1 MTSNTT
7 QHDSHSLGNVHNT
20 VSTENKT
27 GWRKLLSF
35 LGPAYLVSVG
45 YMDPGNWA
53 TDLAAGSQFGY
64 KLIWVLLLSNL
75 IALLLQNLAVRL
87 GIVRGL
93 DLAQASKHTYPR
105 FVNFCLY
112 ILAQIAII
120 ACDLAEI
127 IGMAIGL
134 NLLFGLPLI
143 WGVSITLLDTLLLL
157 FLLNKG
163 MRKLEGFIISLIFI
177 VGVAFLAQM
186 FIVHPNVIDIAK
198 GFIPTK
204 LNSTSLYLA
213 IGIIGAT
220 VMPHNL
226 YLHSSLVQTRK
237 IDRSEAGIK
246 TAIRFNFW
254 DTTIALNLAFFVNA
268 AILIL
273 AASAFYGRGFH
284 EVAEI
289 QDAHK
294 LLTNIFG
301 KLAPALFA
309 IALIAAGQSS
319 TVTGTL
325 AGQIIM
331 EGHLNL
337 RIAPWLRRLLTR
349 LLAIIPA
356 FFTILHF
363 GEEGL
368 GKLLILSQVVLSLQL
383 GFAIIPLIHFT
394 SDKKRMGNF
403 ATKVPLKI
411 LAWVFATL
419 IVGLNVRLVIQE
431 IETWAAG
438 SPGSA
443 NLVHFVISPIAVGIG
458 LLLLYV
464 FLRPLLYKHADQP
477 TYIPHGIA
485 AKLDNLEAVSY
496 SNIAITIDFSRN
508 DEDCIRH
515 ALMQGGK
522 KAHYT
527 LIHVVETAGARYYG
541 GQVMDNE
548 TQSDADNLDKYVH
561 TLTGLHYKAEAKIGY
576 GGAATAIAEI
586 INQSKID
593 FVVMGSHGHKV
604 LKDLIFGTTV
614 DSVRH
619 KVNVPVLVVKP
630 QKK

>member
-1 MTSNTT
+1 MTT
-7 QHDSHSLGNVHNT
+7 QKHDSHSLGNVHNT
-20 VSTENKT
+20 VTTENKT

-93 DLAQASKHTYPR
+93 DLAQASKQTYPR

-157 FLLNKG
+157 FLFNKG

-177 VGVAFLAQM
+177 VGFAFLLQM
-186 FIVHPNVIDIAK
+186 FIVQPNVIDIAK
-198 GFIPTK
+198 GFMPTK

-237 IDRSEAGIK
+237 IDRSEEGIK
-246 TAIRFNFW
+246 TAIRYNFW

-273 AASAFYGRGFH
+273 AASAFFGRGFH

-363 GEEGL
+363 GEAGL

-394 SDKKRMGNF
+394 SDKKRMGTF
-403 ATKVPLKI
+403 ATSVPLKI

-443 NLVHFVISPIAVGIG
+443 NLVHFVISPIAVAIG
-458 LLLLYV
+458 LLLVYV

-477 TYIPHGIA
+477 IYVPHGIA
-485 AKLDNLEAVSY
+485 AALDNLEAVSY
-496 SNIAITIDFSRN
+496 NQIGVTIDFSKN
-508 DEDCIRH
+508 DQDTIRH

-522 KAHYT
+522 KAHYN

-541 GQVMDNE
+541 KQVMDSE
-548 TQSDADNLDKYVH
+548 TQSDVDNLEKYVDA
-561 TLTGLHYKAEAKIGY
+561 LVKLGYKAEAKIGY
-576 GGAATAIAEI
+576 GSAASSIAQIVKET
-586 INQSKID
+586 KID
-593 FVVMGSHGHKV
+593 FVVMGSHGHKA

-630 QKK
+630 QKKS

>member
-1 MTSNTT
+1 
-7 QHDSHSLGNVHNT
+7 
-20 VSTENKT
+20 
-27 GWRKLLSF
+27 
-35 LGPAYLVSVG
+35 
-45 YMDPGNWA
+45 
-53 TDLAAGSQFGY
+53 
-64 KLIWVLLLSNL
+64 
-75 IALLLQNLAVRL
+75 
-87 GIVRGL
+87 
-93 DLAQASKHTYPR
+93 
-105 FVNFCLY
+105 
-112 ILAQIAII
+112 
-120 ACDLAEI
+120 
-127 IGMAIGL
+127 
-134 NLLFGLPLI
+134 
-143 WGVSITLLDTLLLL
+143 
-157 FLLNKG
+157 
-163 MRKLEGFIISLIFI
+163 
-177 VGVAFLAQM
+177 
-186 FIVHPNVIDIAK
+186 
-198 GFIPTK
+198 
-204 LNSTSLYLA
+204 
-213 IGIIGAT
+213 
-220 VMPHNL
+220 
-226 YLHSSLVQTRK
+226 
-237 IDRSEAGIK
+237 
-246 TAIRFNFW
+246 
-254 DTTIALNLAFFVNA
+254 
-268 AILIL
+268 
-273 AASAFYGRGFH
+273 
-284 EVAEI
+284 
-289 QDAHK
+289 
-294 LLTNIFG
+294 
-301 KLAPALFA
+301 
-309 IALIAAGQSS
+309 
-319 TVTGTL
+319 
-325 AGQIIM
+325 
-331 EGHLNL
+331 
-337 RIAPWLRRLLTR
+337 
-349 LLAIIPA
+349 
-356 FFTILHF
+356 
-363 GEEGL
+363 
-368 GKLLILSQVVLSLQL
+368 
-383 GFAIIPLIHFT
+383 
-394 SDKKRMGNF
+394 MGNF

>member
-20 VSTENKT
+20 VATENKT

-186 FIVHPNVIDIAK
+186 FIVQPNVIDVAK
-198 GFIPTK
+198 GFIPTR

-246 TAIRFNFW
+246 NAIRYNFW

-284 EVAEI
+284 QVAEI

-383 GFAIIPLIHFT
+383 GFAVIPLIHFT

-403 ATKVPLKI
+403 ATSVPLKI

-431 IETWAAG
+431 IETWAAT

-458 LLLLYV
+458 VLLLYV
-464 FLRPLLYKHADQP
+464 FLRPLLYKHISQP
-477 TYIPHGIA
+477 IYVPHGIA
-485 AKLDNLEAVSY
+485 AKLDNLEAVTY
-496 SNIAITIDFSRN
+496 NNIAITIDFSRN

-548 TQSDADNLDKYVH
+548 TQSDVDNLDKYVN
-561 TLTGLHYKAEAKIGY
+561 TLTALHYKAEAKIGY

>member
-1 MTSNTT
+1 MTSKTPA
-7 QHDSHSLGNVHNT
+7 HDSHSLGNVHNT
-20 VSTENKT
+20 VATENKT

-93 DLAQASKHTYPR
+93 DLAQASKNTYPQ

-186 FIVHPNVIDIAK
+186 FIVQPNVIDIAK

-246 TAIRFNFW
+246 TAIRYNFW

-284 EVAEI
+284 QVAEI

-411 LAWVFATL
+411 LAWVFAIL
-419 IVGLNVRLVIQE
+419 IVGLNVRLVMQE
-431 IETWAAG
+431 IDTWAAG

-443 NLVHFVISPIAVGIG
+443 NLVHFVISPIAVAIG

-477 TYIPHGIA
+477 AYIPHGIA
-485 AKLDNLEAVSY
+485 AKLDDLEAVSY
-496 SNIAITIDFSRN
+496 NNIAITIDFSKN

-548 TQSDADNLDKYVH
+548 TQSDVDNLDKYVT
-561 TLTGLHYKAEAKIGY
+561 TLTSLHYKAEAKIGY

>member
-1 MTSNTT
+1 MNSTT
-7 QHDSHSLGNVHNT
+7 HDNHSLGNVHNT
-20 VSTENKT
+20 VVTENKT
-27 GWRKLLSF
+27 GWRRLLSF

-93 DLAQASKHTYPR
+93 DLAQASKHSYPP

-186 FIVHPNVIDIAK
+186 FIVQPNVIDIAK

-204 LNSTSLYLA
+204 LNATSLYLA

-294 LLTNIFG
+294 LLNNIFG

-356 FFTILHF
+356 FFTILYF

-411 LAWVFATL
+411 LAWVFAAL

-431 IETWAAG
+431 IETWAAA
-438 SPGSA
+438 SSGSA
-443 NLVHFVISPIAVGIG
+443 NLVYFVILPIAVAIG
-458 LLLLYV
+458 ALLLYV
-464 FLRPLLYKHADQP
+464 FLRPLLYKHVSQP
-477 TYIPHGIA
+477 IYVPHGIA
-485 AKLDNLEAVSY
+485 AKLDNLEAVTY
-496 SNIAITIDFSRN
+496 KNIAITIDFSRN

-548 TQSDADNLDKYVH
+548 TQSDVNNLDKYVN
-561 TLTGLHYKAEAKIGY
+561 TLTGLNYKAEAKIGY
-576 GGAATAIAEI
+576 GSSATAIAEI

-593 FVVMGSHGHKV
+593 FVVMGSHGHKA

-619 KVNVPVLVVKP
+619 KVNIPVLVVKP
-630 QKK
+630 Q